1 MNGLY
6 MTYQTLDE
14 ANKTSIVGVLSYINN
29 IVPIFTPL
37 MLFALWIIIL
47 LGSYFSQI
55 RTRGYGDILGSFAV
69 ANIIIAVVS
78 IVMTLSP
85 EPVINIPTVVICI
98 ALAIIGVAILLTTD
112 STN

>member
-1 MNGLY
+1 
-6 MTYQTLDE
+6 MTYETLFE
-14 ANKTSIVGVLSYINN
+14 ANKTSILGIISYVNE

-47 LGSYFSQI
+47 LGSYYSQI
-55 RTRGYGDILGSFAV
+55 RTRGYGDFLGSFAV
-69 ANIIIAVVS
+69 ANLVVAVLS

-85 EPVINIPTVVICI
+85 EPIINIPTVLICI
-98 ALAIIGVAILLTTD
+98 TLAIIGVAILFTAD